1 MTADRVAEVWALL
14 VNPEDGAGRVAR
26 LRVVV
31 RPGGGEVR
39 APASSAIG
47 PEVLESCRRAAL
59 LVLGAEQ
66 TRRTV
71 DWELELDD
79 GRPVELHGRSLTAA
93 FAAALCAASA
103 GVRAPEDVA
112 ITGDMDLSGALRP
125 VGGLPTKARAA
136 WARGMRVVAPA
147 AGEEAAP
154 SGGPIQLVADLPALR
169 RALWPDAPE
178 LATARTGGTAQ
189 AARPRWRER
198 WVWGVLAGAGVILL
212 VWLWPRTEEP
222 APDVALEDTMEAQ
235 RMPVAPSPQE
245 PPPVH
250 FATPARS
257 PVVEASPPQI
267 EVASPASLPPELTV
281 CVLRNGVPLVGQEIY
296 EGDTLRLDVRAP
308 GPGRLDVQ
316 SVSPTGDRVNV
327 FPMEGE
333 SGWIVGAQ
341 LVPPPELDALMVTP
355 PPGEERLTVRWRPE
369 DKGVTSRGVGRGLR
383 GEGCVSARWLEEEDE
398 IVVTLLLM
406 QVATASPLAAK
417 VAPTERPQSAGP

>member
-169 RALWPDAPE
+169 QALWPDAPR
-178 LATARTGGTAQ
+178 LATARTGGTER

-198 WVWGVLAGAGVILL
+198 WGGVRWRGWGRWLILL
-212 VWLWPRTEEP
+212 VWLWRPARRSLRRVPRAWKTQVDE
-222 APDVALEDTMEAQ
+222 Q
-235 RMPVAPSPQE
+235 KMPVGPSPTKVPLRSFRETRPE
-245 PPPVH
+245 P
-250 FATPARS
+250 R
-257 PVVEASPPQI
+257 VVEASPTTNR
-267 EVASPASLPPELTV
+267 V
-281 CVLRNGVPLVGQEIY
+281 GVPPLHLAAG
-296 EGDTLRLDVRAP
+296 A
-308 GPGRLDVQ
+308 
-316 SVSPTGDRVNV
+316 DRVSY
-327 FPMEGE
+327 ET
-333 SGWIVGAQ
+333 A
-341 LVPPPELDALMVTP
+341 
-355 PPGEERLTVRWRPE
+355 RP
-369 DKGVTSRGVGRGLR
+369 SSVGRSTR
-383 GEGCVSARWLEEEDE
+383 
-398 IVVTLLLM
+398 VT
-406 QVATASPLAAK
+406 
-417 VAPTERPQSAGP
+417 R

>member
-1 MTADRVAEVWALL
+1 MGRSADPGSETMTADRVAEVWALL
-14 VNPEDGAGRVAR
+14 VNPEDGAGLVAR

-71 DWELELDD
+71 DWELELED
-79 GRPVELHGRSLTAA
+79 GRTVELHGRSLTAA

-169 RALWPDAPE
+169 RALWPDAPG
-178 LATARTGGTAQ
+178 LATARTGGTER

-198 WVWGVLAGAGVILL
+198 WVWGVLAGLSAVGLVWMWPRASAPVPKVEPEVPPECPLDEPSGEKSAHRLRPEANGGSAPESSVGESPMDPTGAYKQSFPYFEPHPFLSRILL
-212 VWLWPRTEEP
+212 GHL
-222 APDVALEDTMEAQ
+222 
-235 RMPVAPSPQE
+235 
-245 PPPVH
+245 
-250 FATPARS
+250 
-257 PVVEASPPQI
+257 
-267 EVASPASLPPELTV
+267 
-281 CVLRNGVPLVGQEIY
+281 
-296 EGDTLRLDVRAP
+296 
-308 GPGRLDVQ
+308 GR
-316 SVSPTGDRVNV
+316 R
-327 FPMEGE
+327 
-333 SGWIVGAQ
+333 
-341 LVPPPELDALMVTP
+341 
-355 PPGEERLTVRWRPE
+355 
-369 DKGVTSRGVGRGLR
+369 RG
-383 GEGCVSARWLEEEDE
+383 
-398 IVVTLLLM
+398 
-406 QVATASPLAAK
+406 
-417 VAPTERPQSAGP
+417 